1 MFDLRTP
8 PPSPRPWL
16 SQQPERSHIS
26 LPASSSSAGWVAGIQ
41 MARGRELAKVVAV
54 GVGLGLEILA
64 LGPAHRGCSESILA
78 QVGEKTHLG
87 YTRSL

>member
-1 MFDLRTP
+1 
-8 PPSPRPWL
+8 
-16 SQQPERSHIS
+16 
-26 LPASSSSAGWVAGIQ
+26 